1 MRASRLGI
9 ITYGADAGSIDLGS
23 DPPLVAGENEEVEQ
37 APIPRAVSWRWLTG
51 TVLTGITSIFLMGA
65 ALLVALSNPNQFAS
79 LPDSF
84 ASVLADTGSIIFG
97 EKGDRLNPTDV
108 QVATTSRQ
116 IVQVSTATRQG
127 QRDFFKLQPFVK
139 IHAVLGSASPDLA
152 AKVPT
157 YDPLKIFADASA
169 PDTPDAADTP
179 DTSDA
184 PGDGTAAVATAAPP
198 TDSGDGDAGGVA
210 ADAVYEAAA
219 AGDVSIKA
227 SDFPVASAD
236 LEPSAAFD
244 DAEVEQIV
252 RAFAHLG
259 DDDSSGDTVALDDNG
274 DATAVNGG
282 AANGVKIVQENVSS
296 IAKSSDAALDDGYQ
310 EKIIAVDKPENLR
323 ALFQDNAIRGD
334 DADEIIAALS
344 QLVDV
349 SRLRPGQKIRIAFA
363 TDPSA
368 AALDTANSD
377 DDTADTG
384 DGGDQPKSVQSAL
397 RPIRVSIYDNGAHQ
411 ATVARADNNAFV
423 RADEP
428 SATPELYAEAPAAPA
443 ESAGGPPK
451 LYDAIYETALAQ
463 QVPPD
468 MIDDLVRAFAYDV
481 DYTTRVGPG
490 DSMEIFHSLPDP
502 TDKDAGGGQVLY
514 ASLTIGGVEKRLYRF
529 TTPDDGVTD
538 YYDEDGRSAKKF
550 LVRKPLTVNA
560 RISSPFGWRV
570 HPILGYRRLHPGV
583 DYAAPRGTP
592 ILAAGNGVVERAGP
606 SNGYGNFT
614 LIKHTNGYETAYG
627 HQTAFAKGVVPGAV
641 VHQGQI
647 IGYVGST
654 GLSTGP
660 HLHFEIRVNGQPVDP
675 LRVRLPRGRVLDG
688 VNLDAFE
695 KERAHID
702 TLFGN
707 APPAP
712 QTVASLT
719 D

>member
-1 MRASRLGI
+1 VRASRLGI
-9 ITYGADAGSIDLGS
+9 ITYGSAAGTIDLGN
-23 DPPLVAGENEEVEQ
+23 DPPLVIGEDEEVDK
-37 APIPRAVSWRWLTG
+37 APIPRAVSWRWMTG
-51 TVLTGITSIFLMGA
+51 TVLTGVTSIFLMGA
-65 ALLVALSNPNQFAS
+65 ALMAALSNPNQFAS

-84 ASVLADTGSIIFG
+84 AAVLDTTSNIIFG

-116 IVQVSTATRQG
+116 VVQVSVSTRQG
-127 QRDFFKLQPFVK
+127 QRDYFKLQPFVK
-139 IHAVLGSASPDLA
+139 IHAVLGSATPDIA
-152 AKVPT
+152 AKVPA
-157 YDPLKIFADASA
+157 YDPLKIFADASP
-169 PDTPDAADTP
+169 PDTADDAD
-179 DTSDA
+179 DSS
-184 PGDGTAAVATAAPP
+184 GAAVATTKAPAS
-198 TDSGDGDAGGVA
+198 SGDSA
-210 ADAVYEAAA
+210 ASDAVYGAAV
-219 AGDVSIKA
+219 AGDVSIKT

-236 LEPSAAFD
+236 LEPSVRLD
-244 DAEVEQIV
+244 DTEVEQIV

-259 DDDSSGDTVALDDNG
+259 DDDTAVAFDDGSGDALASSSD
-274 DATAVNGG
+274 
-282 AANGVKIVQENVSS
+282 GVKIVQENVSN
-296 IAKSSDAALDDGYQ
+296 IVKSSDSAIDDGYQ
-310 EKIIAVDKPENLR
+310 EKIVAVDKPENLR
-323 ALFQDNAIRGD
+323 ALFQDNAISGD

-349 SRLRPGQKIRIAFA
+349 SRLRPGQKIRIAYA

-384 DGGDQPKSVQSAL
+384 DEVPSKATQSAL

-428 SATPELYAEAPAAPA
+428 SATPELYAETPAAPTPDT
-443 ESAGGPPK
+443 SGGPPK

-463 QVPPD
+463 QVPAD
-468 MIDDLVRAFAYDV
+468 LIDDLIRAFAYDV
-481 DYTTRVGPG
+481 DYTTRIGPG
-490 DSMEIFHSLPDP
+490 DSMEIFHSLPDA
-502 TDKDAGGGQVLY
+502 TDKDAGDGQVLY
-514 ASLTIGGVEKRLYRF
+514 ASLTIGGVQKRLYRF

-538 YYDEDGRSAKKF
+538 YYDEAGTSARKF

-570 HPILGYRRLHPGV
+570 HPILGYKRLHPGV

-627 HQTAFAKGVVPGAV
+627 HQTSFAKGIVPGAV

-675 LRVRLPRGRVLDG
+675 LRVRLPRGRTLDG
-688 VNLDAFE
+688 ANLDSFE
-695 KERAHID
+695 KERARID
-702 TLFGN
+702 ALFGN

-712 QTVASLT
+712 QTVASLS

>member
-97 EKGDRLNPTDV
+97 EKGDRLNPTDI

-116 IVQVSTATRQG
+116 IVQVSTATHQG
-127 QRDFFKLQPFVK
+127 QRDLFQLKPFVK
-139 IHAVLGSASPDLA
+139 IHAVLAAASADIA
-152 AKVPT
+152 AKVPA
-157 YDPLKIFADASA
+157 YDPLKIFADTSSSDS
-169 PDTPDAADTP
+169 PDDDTATDADNAT
-179 DTSDA
+179 
-184 PGDGTAAVATAAPP
+184 VATATTAPP
-198 TDSGDGDAGGVA
+198 DDANATDDAAYGPATDADVA
-210 ADAVYEAAA
+210 LTT
-219 AGDVSIKA
+219 
-227 SDFPVASAD
+227 SDFPVAKAD
-236 LEPSAAFD
+236 LEPTVTLD
-244 DAEVEQIV
+244 TPEVEQIV

-259 DDDSSGDTVALDDNG
+259 DDDGSGDAIALDDSG
-274 DATAVNGG
+274 DSSGADAGG
-282 AANGVKIVQENVSS
+282 AAASGVKVVQENVSN
-296 IAKSSDAALDDGYQ
+296 IVKSSDGSALDDGYQ
-310 EKIIAVDKPENLR
+310 EKIIAVDKPEALR
-323 ALFQDNAIRGD
+323 ALFQDNAITGD

-349 SRLRPGQKIRIAFA
+349 SRLRPGQKIRIAYA
-363 TDPSA
+363 TDPSVA
-368 AALDTANSD
+368 AVDEANSD
-377 DDTADTG
+377 NDTADTG
-384 DGGDQPKSVQSAL
+384 SDDTGVPKAAQSAL

-411 ATVARADNNAFV
+411 ATVARADNNVFV

-428 SATPELYAEAPAAPA
+428 STTPELFAETPAAPNPDA
-443 ESAGGPPK
+443 SGSTPT

-463 QVPPD
+463 QVPAD
-468 MIDDLVRAFAYDV
+468 LVDDLIRAFAYDV
-481 DYTTRVGPG
+481 DYTSKISPG
-490 DSMEIFHSLPDP
+490 DSMEIFHSMPDP
-502 TDKDAGGGQVLY
+502 TDKEAGDGDIIY
-514 ASLTIGGVEKRLYRF
+514 ASLTIDGVEKRLYRF
-529 TTPDDGVTD
+529 TTPDDGITD
-538 YYDEDGRSAKKF
+538 YYDEDGTSAKKF
-550 LVRKPLTVNA
+550 LVRKPLTINA

-583 DYAAPRGTP
+583 DYAAPKGTP

-627 HQTAFAKGVVPGAV
+627 HQTAFAKGIVPGVV
-641 VHQGQI
+641 VHQGEI

-688 VNLDAFE
+688 SNLDDFE
-695 KERAHID
+695 KERARID
-702 TLFGN
+702 ALFGN

-712 QTVASLT
+712 QTVAQLT
-719 D
+719 Q

>member
-9 ITYGADAGSIDLGS
+9 ITYGSAAGTIDLGNE
-23 DPPLVAGENEEVEQ
+23 PPLVVGENDEADK

-51 TVLTGITSIFLMGA
+51 TVLTGVTSIFLMGA
-65 ALLVALSNPNQFAS
+65 ALMAALSNPNQFAS

-84 ASVLADTGSIIFG
+84 AAVLDTTSNIIFG

-116 IVQVSTATRQG
+116 IVQVSTSTRQG

-139 IHAVLGSASPDLA
+139 IHAMLGSAGPDIA
-152 AKVPT
+152 AKVPA

-169 PDTPDAADTP
+169 PDSPDSPDGAD
-179 DTSDA
+179 
-184 PGDGTAAVATAAPP
+184 DGNAAVATAAAPP
-198 TDSGDGDAGGVA
+198 TDSGDAGDSPAD
-210 ADAVYEAAA
+210 DAVYGAAV

-236 LEPSAAFD
+236 LEPSVAFN

-259 DDDSSGDTVALDDNG
+259 DDDSTGDVVALDDGSG
-274 DATAVNGG
+274 DALGSD
-282 AANGVKIVQENVSS
+282 AAASGNGVKIVQENVSS
-296 IAKSSDAALDDGYQ
+296 IMKSDGAVLDDGYQ

-323 ALFQDNAIRGD
+323 ALFQDNAISGD

-363 TDPSA
+363 TDPST

-377 DDTADTG
+377 DDTVDTG
-384 DGGDQPKSVQSAL
+384 DEPAKTAQSAL

-428 SATPELYAEAPAAPA
+428 STTPELYAETPAAPA
-443 ESAGGPPK
+443 EPTGGPPK

-468 MIDDLVRAFAYDV
+468 LIDDLVRAFAYDV

-490 DSMEIFHSLPDP
+490 DSMEIFHSIPDP
-502 TDKDAGGGQVLY
+502 NDKDAGDGQVLY

-529 TTPDDGVTD
+529 TTPDDGITD

-550 LVRKPLTVNA
+550 LMRKPLTVNA

-583 DYAAPRGTP
+583 DYAAPRMTP

-627 HQTAFAKGVVPGAV
+627 HQTAFAKGIVPGV
-641 VHQGQI
+641 TVHQGQI

-675 LRVRLPRGRVLDG
+675 LRIRLPQGRVLAG
-688 VNLDAFE
+688 GNLDTFE
-695 KERAHID
+695 KERARID
-702 TLFGN
+702 NLFGN

>member
-1 MRASRLGI
+1 MRGSRLGI
-9 ITYGADAGSIDLGS
+9 ITYGSAAGTIDLGNE
-23 DPPLVAGENEEVEQ
+23 PPLLVGEDEEADK

-51 TVLTGITSIFLMGA
+51 TVLTGVTSIFLMGA
-65 ALLVALSNPNQFAS
+65 ALMAALSNPNQFAS

-84 ASVLADTGSIIFG
+84 AAVLDTTSNIIFG
-97 EKGDRLNPTDV
+97 EKGDRLNQTDV

-127 QRDFFKLQPFVK
+127 QRDFFKLEPFVK
-139 IHAVLGSASPDLA
+139 IHAVLGSASPDIV

-157 YDPLKIFADASA
+157 YDPLKIFADTSA
-169 PDTPDAADTP
+169 PDAPDAADAT
-179 DTSDA
+179 D
-184 PGDGTAAVATAAPP
+184 DGNASVATTTP
-198 TDSGDGDAGGVA
+198 TDSGDGNASSA
-210 ADAVYEAAA
+210 AQDAVYGAAV

-227 SDFPVASAD
+227 SDFPVANAD
-236 LEPSAAFD
+236 LEPTVAFD

-259 DDDSSGDTVALDDNG
+259 DDDTSSDAVALDDNG
-274 DATAVNGG
+274 DPTTG
-282 AANGVKIVQENVSS
+282 AGTDGVKIVQENVSS
-296 IAKSSDAALDDGYQ
+296 IVKSTDAALDDGYQ

-323 ALFQDNAIRGD
+323 ALFQDNAISGD

-384 DGGDQPKSVQSAL
+384 DDQPKSAQSVL

-443 ESAGGPPK
+443 PDTSSGPPK

-468 MIDDLVRAFAYDV
+468 LIDDLIRAFAYDV
-481 DYTTRVGPG
+481 DYTTRIAPG
-490 DSMEIFHSLPDP
+490 DSMEIFHSMPDP
-502 TDKDAGGGQVLY
+502 ADKDAGDGQILY
-514 ASLTIGGVEKRLYRF
+514 ASLTIGGVERRLYRF

-570 HPILGYRRLHPGV
+570 HPILGYKRLHPGV
-583 DYAAPRGTP
+583 DYAAPKGTP

-627 HQTAFAKGVVPGAV
+627 HQTAFAKGIKPGVV

-675 LRVRLPRGRVLDG
+675 LRVRLPRGRTLDG
-688 VNLDAFE
+688 ANLDSFE
-695 KERAHID
+695 KERSRID
-702 TLFGN
+702 ALFGN

-719 D
+719 Q

>member
-1 MRASRLGI
+1 VRASRLGI
-9 ITYGADAGSIDLGS
+9 ITYGADAGSIDLGN
-23 DPPLVAGENEEVEQ
+23 DPPLVVGEEEEVEQ

-51 TVLTGITSIFLMGA
+51 TVLTGVTSIFLMGA

-127 QRDFFKLQPFVK
+127 QRDFFKLKPFVK
-139 IHAVLGSASPDLA
+139 IHAVLAAASADIV
-152 AKVPT
+152 AKVPA
-157 YDPLKIFADASA
+157 YDPLKIFADTSTSDS
-169 PDTPDAADTP
+169 PDDDATAADAG
-179 DTSDA
+179 DA
-184 PGDGTAAVATAAPP
+184 SVATATTAPP
-198 TDSGDGDAGGVA
+198 DDANATDDAAYGPATDADVA
-210 ADAVYEAAA
+210 LTT
-219 AGDVSIKA
+219 

-236 LEPSAAFD
+236 LEPSVTLD
-244 DAEVEQIV
+244 TPEVEQIV
-252 RAFAHLG
+252 RAYAHLG
-259 DDDSSGDTVALDDNG
+259 DDDTSDDAIALDDNG
-274 DATAVNGG
+274 DAGSANATA
-282 AANGVKIVQENVSS
+282 AASGVKVVQENVSN
-296 IAKSSDAALDDGYQ
+296 IVKSSDSAALDDGYQ

-323 ALFQDNAIRGD
+323 ALFQDNAITGD

-349 SRLRPGQKIRIAFA
+349 SRLRPGQKIRIAYA

-368 AALDTANSD
+368 AAVDEANSD
-377 DDTADTG
+377 NDTADTG
-384 DGGDQPKSVQSAL
+384 DDAPAPKAAQSAL

-411 ATVARADNNAFV
+411 ATVARADNNVFV

-428 SATPELYAEAPAAPA
+428 STTPELYAETPAAPTPD
-443 ESAGGPPK
+443 SSGGTPT

-463 QVPPD
+463 QVPAD
-468 MIDDLVRAFAYDV
+468 LVDELVRAFAYDV
-481 DYTTRVGPG
+481 DYTAKISPG
-490 DSMEIFHSLPDP
+490 DAMEIFHSLPDP
-502 TDKDAGGGQVLY
+502 TDKEAGDGDILY
-514 ASLTIGGVEKRLYRF
+514 ASLTVDGVEKRLYRF
-529 TTPDDGVTD
+529 TAPDDGSTD
-538 YYDEDGRSAKKF
+538 YYDEDGVSAKKF
-550 LVRKPLTVNA
+550 LVRKPLTINA

-583 DYAAPRGTP
+583 DYAAPKGTP
-592 ILAAGNGVVERAGP
+592 ILAAGNGIVERAGP

-627 HQTAFAKGVVPGAV
+627 HQTAFAKGIVPGVV
-641 VHQGQI
+641 VHQGEI

-675 LRVRLPRGRVLDG
+675 LRVRLPRGRVLDDS
-688 VNLDAFE
+688 NLDDFE
-695 KERAHID
+695 KERARID
-702 TLFGN
+702 GLFGN

-712 QTVASLT
+712 QTVAQLT
-719 D
+719 Q